1 MSHANYDATRKKL
14 FNEASRYFPLLEE
27 IIPRLMRHRYTF
39 ISDDWYREQV
49 NAGKLSPAEINAVV
63 AVDLLEKAHLAA
75 ATSLIR
81 IVRWADA
88 ICLMYDAKNFPGF
101 AGALRGL
108 IENGGDSVDGL
119 LNIPTALAT
128 HHRRLNDMLAGRMS
142 SELADCSALEQ
153 MLDHYIHAGWPGRR
167 GDPVLAAKPNAD
179 YIAVIGKVV
188 PSALS
193 LYHRLCAIIHP
204 SNQSIRWLFDFDELG
219 DRRIALTIDDA
230 TKIEAICREF
240 PSAIEQTFGM
250 TCNCAVLTL
259 RVLHKFP
266 LHPKIPEIKKLDWS
280 AVKAGR
286 DVGQLLR
293 S

>member
-1 MSHANYDATRKKL
+1 MRAYDATRKKL

-27 IIPRLMRHRYTF
+27 IMPRLMRHRYSF
-39 ISDDWYREQV
+39 MSDDWFREQV
-49 NAGKLSPAEINAVV
+49 NAGKLSLAQMNAVI
-63 AVDLLEKAHLAA
+63 AGDLLEKAHLVA

-88 ICLMYDAKNFPGF
+88 ICLMYDAENFPGF

-119 LNIPTALAT
+119 LNIAPALAT
-128 HHRRLNDMLAGRMS
+128 HHRRLNEMLGGRMS
-142 SELADCSALEQ
+142 SELGDCSALEQ
-153 MLDHYIHAGWPGRR
+153 MLDHYIHAGWAGRKS
-167 GDPVLAAKPNAD
+167 DPVFAAKPNAD
-179 YIAVIGKVV
+179 YIRVIEKVV

-193 LYHRLCAIIHP
+193 LYHRLCAIVHP
-204 SNQSIRWLFDFDELG
+204 SNESIRWLFDFDELG
-219 DRRIALTIDDA
+219 DRRIALTMDDA
-230 TKIEAICREF
+230 AKIKTICEEF
-240 PSAIEQTFGM
+240 PSAIGETFAI

-266 LHPKIPEIKKLDWS
+266 LHPKLPELKKLDWS
-280 AVKAGR
+280 AVKLGR
-286 DVGQLLR
+286 EVEQLLR